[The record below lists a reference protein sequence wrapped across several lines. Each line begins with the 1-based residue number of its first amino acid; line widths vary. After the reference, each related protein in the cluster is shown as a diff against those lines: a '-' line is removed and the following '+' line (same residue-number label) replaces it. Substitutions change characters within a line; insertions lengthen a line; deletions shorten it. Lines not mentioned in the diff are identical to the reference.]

1 MLFKLTA
8 ADAEKLIRHSA
19 QDADNVIFGN
29 HAMKRMNERGIFT
42 TDVLRILRAGWVD
55 DEPGVTNSGEWK
67 CKMTL
72 EIKRGRTVGVVT
84 IIMHNDMLF
93 VKTVEWEDIG

>member
-1 MLFKLTA
+1 MKLTA
-8 ADAEKLIRHSA
+8 AAAEKHIRHSA
-19 QDADNVIFGN
+19 QDADNVIFGH

-55 DEPGVTNSGEWK
+55 DEPEATNSGEWK

-72 EIKRGRTVGVVT
+72 EIKLGRSAGVVT
-84 IIMHNDMLF
+84 IIMHNNMLF

>member
-1 MLFKLTA
+1 
-8 ADAEKLIRHSA
+8 
-19 QDADNVIFGN
+19 
-29 HAMKRMNERGIFT
+29 
-42 TDVLRILRAGWVD
+42 
-55 DEPGVTNSGEWK
+55 
-67 CKMTL
+67 MTL